1 MDLSDLTIVILSRGR
16 EAVLTNTLRFWSNFN
31 ITVLVFHHS
40 ENPLCSSELGSNITY
55 VVDKGS
61 YGERCRLVSEFLTTD
76 YAILSSDDELYVPSA
91 LAEMKEL
98 LIGDSSLAS
107 VGGMTIAIGKYGP
120 MSTAVACYTNM
131 RAYTNLGE
139 TSFERLSKHFNVHG
153 EYRNGA
159 MYRLMRK
166 DLMIELM
173 QLFSTQSFIATP
185 YIYEVTGEI
194 VVNAFGKS
202 VYLPNV
208 YWIRNWINQPVEH
221 RNWNRKLYF
230 SSWVSDSNYED
241 QFLRWSQRLSN
252 VGDLTPEEFS
262 MVMEAIL
269 KLRKSS
275 EDYEQKRLSRRRIPI
290 SDNLKF
296 AVRKFLAPNSLP
308 PRIETTIKSMEEQG
322 ARLDRIELL
331 TAIESIT

>member
-16 EAVLTNTLRFWSNFN
+16 EEVLTQTLMYWAKFN
-31 ITVLVFHHS
+31 ITVLVFHHT
-40 ENPLCSSELGSNITY
+40 ENPLGAPEIGSNITY
-55 VVDKGS
+55 IVDNGS
-61 YGERCRLVSEFLTTD
+61 YGERCQLVSEYLNTE
-76 YAILSSDDELYVPSA
+76 YAIISPDDEVYIPSA
-91 LAEMKEL
+91 LADMKKL
-98 LIGDSSLAS
+98 LASDSSLAS

-120 MSTAVACYTNM
+120 MNTAVACYTNM
-131 RAYTNLGE
+131 RFYSNLGE
-139 TSFERLSKHFNVHG
+139 TSFVRLSKHFNAQG

-159 MYRLMRK
+159 MYRLMRR

-173 QLFSTQSFIATP
+173 KTFSTLSKIATP

-221 RNWNRKLYF
+221 RNWDRKLYF
-230 SSWVSDSNYED
+230 STWVSDPKYQD
-241 QFLRWSQRLSN
+241 QFLLWSERLSN
-252 VGDLTPEEFS
+252 IGDLTPKEFPI
-262 MVMEAIL
+262 VMKAIL

-296 AVRKFLAPNSLP
+296 AVRKILAPNSLP
-308 PRIETTIKSMEEQG
+308 PSIETTVKSMEEQG
-322 ARLDRIELL
+322 AKLDKIELL
-331 TAIESIT
+331 TAIQSIT